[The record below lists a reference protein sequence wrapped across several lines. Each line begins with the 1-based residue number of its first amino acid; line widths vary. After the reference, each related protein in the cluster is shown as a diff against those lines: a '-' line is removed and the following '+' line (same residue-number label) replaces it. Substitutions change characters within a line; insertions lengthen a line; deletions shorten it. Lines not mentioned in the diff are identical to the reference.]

1 MEAETVGDTLSDAQ
15 TMVDTLAYSVAEV
28 AKRSKGD
35 TRRAA
40 QALVDTLADTLA
52 EVDSETQWAMG
63 RDWSTS

>member
-15 TMVDTLAYSVAEV
+15 TMFDTLAYPVAEV
-28 AKRSKGD
+28 AKKSEGD

-40 QALVDTLADTLA
+40 QALVDSLADTLA
-52 EVDSETQWAMG
+52 EVDSETQGAMG